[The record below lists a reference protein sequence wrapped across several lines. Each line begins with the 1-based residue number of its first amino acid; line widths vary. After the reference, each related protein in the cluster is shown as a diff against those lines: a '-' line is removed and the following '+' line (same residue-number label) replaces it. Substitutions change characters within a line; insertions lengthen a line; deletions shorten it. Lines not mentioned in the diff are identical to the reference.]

1 MWLSNR
7 GCRCAYARFCHRD
20 AGDVWTLTR
29 QDADEFCREEALIA
43 ASECPAGR
51 LVAVSKDDG
60 QDLEEEFSPEV
71 VVLQDPQKDVSAALA
86 VRGPVQLV
94 SANGEEY
101 EVRNRVA
108 LCRCGQSS
116 NKPYCDASHVS
127 AGYTDGR

>member
-1 MWLSNR
+1 
-7 GCRCAYARFCHRD
+7 
-20 AGDVWTLTR
+20 VWTLTR